1 MGDGSLVSRFC
12 AGTVNYLVALS
23 AAAALSVLALAF
35 VASPARAAETHPF
48 VRSFGSFQNPQS
60 LAVDQSSAGVY
71 VLDAGARSVTRFDA
85 EGNPVDFSAAAP
97 YIEGNALTGTS
108 EGAWGPEGAFSI
120 AGGVSETQIAV
131 APPGAAGGTGGDI
144 YVTEVEPSGNGSI
157 AVFASSG
164 QYLGRIDGSGNANP
178 ITGGQPCGV
187 AVDPSGALYVGYFSG
202 HVDKYVPSANPPL
215 NADFNSEISG
225 LGGICNVA
233 ASSSFL
239 FVSTWSSGPL
249 TAYSLGLFPGGG
261 GEADASSS
269 GIVIQDEESPAK
281 STTVAVDPSNGDF
294 YSDEESEIAQ
304 FNAAG
309 SLIGHSGASQ
319 LSLSHGVA
327 VDASGGSTDGNLY
340 AANGESG
347 EVEVFGPTV
356 LLPDA
361 TTGEATSV
369 TANTATLNGTVNA
382 AGGPA
387 ATCSFQYVADAAF
400 QESGFAGAPTAPC
413 SPAGPFTGTSDNSVS
428 AALTGLDAGT
438 TYHFRLVASSEN
450 GTNPGAA
457 ETFTTPAAV
466 LLATGE
472 ASNVTGES
480 ATLNGF
486 IDPQGVE
493 LEFCSFEYGE
503 TETYGTTIPCAESP
517 AEIGSG
523 SGVVE
528 VHADVSGLELATTYH
543 FRLVARNSKGTTRGG
558 DSSFATLGPRVSG
571 EAVSEIGDSSAKLE
585 GLVNP
590 RGEATTYHFQYVSDA
605 GFQESGYAGA
615 ISVPTGGA
623 SAGAGSADVPVA
635 QQLSGLGPGT
645 TYHFRLLAT
654 NSGGTAEGP
663 DRTFTTFVPG
673 KPGLPDGRAYELVS
687 PRDTNG
693 AFLGALSGDRDN
705 FDTYL
710 GSPSGESVIF
720 YTQGTLPGMEGN
732 GTIDSYE
739 ATRGPGGW
747 TTQSTGPRGSE
758 AVAPAAGG
766 TSPDHRYSFW
776 NSGRNGGS
784 LDLGNGADYLRKPDG
799 SFELIGRGSLGD
811 DPHAE
816 GRWITAGGTHVV
828 FTTEAGISVQLEP
841 NAPVAGIETIY
852 DRSPGGPT
860 HVVSLLPGDVTPTE
874 NSHYLGTAEDGS
886 AVVFEVGGT
895 MYERR
900 NDSSTVEV
908 ASGGAGYAGL
918 SSNGDTVFYTQAGN
932 VFAFDAG
939 TKTVT
944 PIGSG
949 GASKVVSVSA
959 DGSHVYFESP
969 QQLDGVKGKPGAP
982 NLYVWDGTTL
992 RFIAVLEPSDFEG
1005 LVNLGSWQ
1013 EAIGPV
1019 QNNLTGR
1026 AEDPSRTTPDGSV
1039 LVFQSHGVSTHPYDS
1054 EGHWEIYRYDAGTGQ
1069 IDCISCSPTGSGAG
1083 SNAELEST
1091 GLTTANPP
1099 TNAVSR
1105 IRNVTDDGRT
1115 VFFQTGD
1122 ALVLGDTDGV
1132 GDVYEWKEGK
1142 VSLISSGRSSNANF
1156 LVGMTADGHDVFF
1169 KTGDA
1174 LVPEDETGG
1183 SGSIYDARV
1192 GGGFP
1197 FGEASPPCSEGSCQ
1211 GPGSSPPGLP
1221 PASSAEFYGPPNP
1234 KPRRPHRHHC
1244 KKHHHCKRHHH
1255 RKAGHRRAGLD
1266 PGAVK

>member
-1 MGDGSLVSRFC
+1 MRRFC
-12 AGTVNYLVALS
+12 AGAVDRGSFGDGATPGARNRAT
-23 AAAALSVLALAF
+23 AAALSVLALTLTLT
-35 VASPARAAETHPF
+35 VSPVRAAETHPF
-48 VRSFGSFQNPQS
+48 VGGFGSFQNPQS
-60 LAVDQSSAGVY
+60 LAVDQSSGAVY
-71 VLDAGARSVTRFDA
+71 VLDAGARSVSRFDA
-85 EGNPVDFSAAAP
+85 EGNPVNFSAVASYVA
-97 YIEGNALTGTS
+97 GNALTGTS
-108 EGAWGPEGAFSI
+108 EGAWAPAGPFSI
-120 AGGVSETQIAV
+120 ASGISESQIAV
-131 APPGAAGGTGGDI
+131 APPGAAGGTGGDV

-178 ITGGQPCGV
+178 VTGGQPCGV
-187 AVDPSGALYVGYFSG
+187 AVGPTGALYVGYFSG

-215 NADFNSEISG
+215 NADFDSEITG

-233 ASSSFL
+233 ASGSFL

-249 TAYSLGLFPGGG
+249 NAFSLSLFPGGG

-269 GIVIQDEESPAK
+269 GIPIQDEGSPAK
-281 STTVAVDPSNGDF
+281 STTVGVDPSNGDF
-294 YSDEESEIAQ
+294 YVDEESQIAQ
-304 FNAAG
+304 FDAAG
-309 SLIGHSGASQ
+309 SLVGHSGASQ

-340 AANGESG
+340 AANGEPG
-347 EVEVFGPTV
+347 EVEVFGPAV

-382 AGGPA
+382 AAGPA
-387 ATCSFQYVADAAF
+387 ATCTFQYVNEAAF
-400 QESGFAGAPTAPC
+400 QAGGFAGAATAPC
-413 SPAGPFTGTSDNSVS
+413 SPAGPFTGSSDNAVS
-428 AALTGLDAGT
+428 AALTGLTAQT

-457 ETFTTPAAV
+457 ATFTTPAAV

-472 ASNVTGES
+472 ASNITGES

-486 IDPQGVE
+486 INPQGVE
-493 LEFCSFEYGE
+493 LESCSFEYGE
-503 TETYGTTIPCAESP
+503 TETYGTTVPCAESP

-528 VHADVSGLELATTYH
+528 VHADLSGLELATTYH
-543 FRLVARNSKGTTRGG
+543 FRLVASNAKGTSKGG
-558 DSSFATLGPRVSG
+558 DESFATLGPRVSG
-571 EAVSEIGDSSAKLE
+571 ETASEISDTSAKLE

-590 RGEATTYHFQYVSDA
+590 RGEATTYRFQYVSDA
-605 GFQESGYAGA
+605 SFQESDYAEAITVPPAGA
-615 ISVPTGGA
+615 A
-623 SAGAGSADVPVA
+623 AGAGIAAVPVA
-635 QQLSGLGPGT
+635 QQLSGLSPGT
-645 TYHFRLLAT
+645 TYHFHLLAS
-654 NSGGTAEGP
+654 NPGGTAEGP
-663 DRTFTTFVPG
+663 DRTFTTFIPG
-673 KPGLPDGRAYELVS
+673 KAGLLDGRAYELVS

-693 AFLGALSGDRDN
+693 TFLAALSADRDN

-710 GSPSGESVIF
+710 ASPSGESVIF

-739 ATRGPGGW
+739 ASRGAGGW
-747 TTQSTGPRGSE
+747 STRSTGPVGSQ
-758 AVAPAAGG
+758 AVAPSAGG

-776 NSGRNGGS
+776 NSGSNGGS
-784 LDLGNGADYLRKPDG
+784 LDPGHGADYLRKPDG

-816 GRWITAGGTHVV
+816 GRWITAGATHVV

-841 NAPVAGIETIY
+841 QAPPAGIEAIY
-852 DRSPGGPT
+852 DRTPGGPT
-860 HVVSLLPGDVTPTE
+860 HVVSLLPGDVTPGA
-874 NSHYLGTAEDGS
+874 NAHYLGTAEDGS
-886 AVVFEVGGT
+886 AVVFAVAGT

-900 NDSSTVEV
+900 DNSSTLEV
-908 ASGGAGYAGL
+908 APGNPGFAGI
-918 SSNGDTVFYTQAGN
+918 SSSGDTVFYTQAGN
-932 VFAFDAG
+932 VFAFHAS
-939 TKTVT
+939 TETVT

-949 GASKVVSVSA
+949 GASKVVNVSA
-959 DGSHVYFESP
+959 DGSHVYFESS
-969 QQLDGVKGKPGAP
+969 QQLDGAKGEPGAP
-982 NLYVWDGTTL
+982 NLYVWDGAMV
-992 RFIAVLEPSDFEG
+992 RFVAVLEPSDFEG

-1019 QNNLTGR
+1019 QTNLTGR

-1054 EGHWEIYRYDAGTGQ
+1054 EGRWEIYRYDASTGQ
-1069 IDCISCSPTGSGAG
+1069 VDCLSCSPTGSGAG

-1091 GLTTANPP
+1091 GLTVANPP

-1105 IRNVTDDGRT
+1105 IRNVTDDGST

-1132 GDVYEWKEGK
+1132 GDVYEWKEGR
-1142 VSLISSGRSSNANF
+1142 VALISSGRSSNANF
-1156 LVGMTADGHDVFF
+1156 LDGMTADGHDVFF

-1197 FGEASPPCSEGSCQ
+1197 ARETSPPCSEGSCQ
-1211 GPGSSPPGLP
+1211 GPGSPP
-1221 PASSAEFYGPPNP
+1221 PALPAIGSSDFHGSVNAQA
-1234 KPRRPHRHHC
+1234 RRHGR
-1244 KKHHHCKRHHH
+1244 HH
-1255 RKAGHRRAGLD
+1255 RKKRHRKARHRRANRNRG
-1266 PGAVK
+1266 GAK